1 MSKYSFW
8 QNLRAWLNEE
18 KTRFDMIDR
27 LRALLFLIAV
37 MWVIKLLLDRIYK

>member
-18 KTRFDMIDR
+18 KTRFDIVDR

-37 MWVIKLLLDRIYK
+37 MWVIKLLLDQVYK